1 MMKASEYFNIPVEE
15 LRADRGDFFQRGDCV
30 ILDHTLVNCPFY
42 SDLSLAEEATE
53 HYRKSGYYTTVLLI
67 ETDYSSDYNYAVIA
81 F

>member
-15 LRADRGDFFQRGDCV
+15 LRVDRGDNYQRGDCV

-42 SDLSLAEEATE
+42 SDLSFAEEAAA
-53 HYRKSGYYTTVLLI
+53 HYRKSGCYTTVLLL

-81 F
+81 S

>member
-15 LRADRGDFFQRGDCV
+15 LRADRGDFFLRGDCV

-42 SDLSLAEEATE
+42 SDLSLAEERAE
-53 HYRKSGYYTTVLLI
+53 YYRNTGYYTTVLLI

>member
-1 MMKASEYFNIPVEE
+1 MMKASEYFNIPVDE
-15 LRADRGDFFQRGDCV
+15 LRADRGDNFLRGDCV

-42 SDLSLAEEATE
+42 GDQRLAEEATE
-53 HYRKSGYYTTVLLI
+53 YYRKSGYYTTVLLI

>member
-15 LRADRGDFFQRGDCV
+15 LRVDRGHNYQRGDCV

-42 SDLSLAEEATE
+42 SDLSLAEESAE
-53 HYRKSGYYTTVLLI
+53 YYRNTGYYTTVLLI
-67 ETDYSSDYNYAVIA
+67 ETDYSNEYNYAIIA

>member
-1 MMKASEYFNIPVEE
+1 MMKASEYFNIPVDE
-15 LRADRGDFFQRGDCV
+15 LRSDRGNNYQRGDCV
-30 ILDHTLVNCPFY
+30 ILDYTLVNCPFY
-42 SDLSLAEEATE
+42 GDRRLAEEAAS

>member
-15 LRADRGDFFQRGDCV
+15 LRADRGNNYQRGDCV
-30 ILDHTLVNCPFY
+30 ILDKTLVNCPFY
-42 SDLSLAEEATE
+42 GDRLFAEEAAA

>member
-1 MMKASEYFNIPVEE
+1 MMKSSEYFNIPVKE
-15 LRADRGDFFQRGDCV
+15 LQVDRGNSFLRGDCV
-30 ILDHTLVNCPFY
+30 ILDKTLVNCPFY
-42 SDLSLAEEATE
+42 SDLSLAEETAE